1 MMLKTTALAVLALM
15 LANGAAMAQAT
26 APAPPPDPRP
36 ADVASPETIVQAVY
50 AVISGPAGAP
60 RDWDRLRSLMAPGAV
75 FSVTGVNKAG
85 ALRTRAFSVED
96 YISGSS
102 KALAAT
108 GFYEHGVM
116 GPTWRYA
123 HIATVSSPYESRHAP
138 GEAPFERGI
147 NVFQLAYD
155 GARWRIV
162 SIAWEGETAAFP
174 LPADADALLRRK

>member
-1 MMLKTTALAVLALM
+1 MLKITALAVLALM
-15 LANGAAMAQAT
+15 LANSVAMAQ
-26 APAPPPDPRP
+26 APAPPPDPAP
-36 ADVASPETIVQAVY
+36 ADVASPAAIVQAVY
-50 AVISGPAGAP
+50 SVISGPAGAT
-60 RDWDRLRSLMAPGAV
+60 RDWNRLRSLMVPGAV
-75 FSVTGVNKAG
+75 FCVTGVSKAG
-85 ALRTRAFSVED
+85 LLRTRTVSVED

-138 GEAPFERGI
+138 GETPFERGI

-155 GARWRIV
+155 GARWRII

-174 LPADADALLRRK
+174 LPPDADALLRGK